1 MSYVDSNSDPLVV
14 PLNHAMDCNGFPS
27 GPQAFGMPTSKESQ
41 PWQEQD
47 YSPASITGATPMSS
61 SWSMQDA
68 FHPCGALS
76 VLPKE
81 TSATTLH
88 NQHMSL
94 PNPNMFPE
102 GSWEAMDFESLW
114 GNQNPSLPRK
124 AAQQMTNMPLST
136 HLSLPTSPNISSRV
150 STARHTFSANQQQST
165 NFNHLP
171 SILNKAPTTCTN
183 SHQNCLSSALAT
195 LQTLHIPP
203 TNCLSSAVSTN
214 PPIPIPT
221 PRKTDSVLAINRAA
235 VQRVSQIIRCTCIDS
250 SQMQLILVVIC
261 EKLIAW
267 YQALLRSFPGP
278 HDIRDN
284 STSTSADE
292 STERVLHQHF
302 ALGDCSFG
310 LELESSIFAQVMT
323 AELQQFEIVI
333 RDLETRLRF
342 LNGQGTETGTGR
354 MGHQFVSTI
363 ELPGS
368 LSPVHEQLTAC
379 ILAKVVELKDR
390 IGGDLGR

>member
-1 MSYVDSNSDPLVV
+1 MSFVDSNSDSLVA
-14 PLNHAMDCNGFPS
+14 PLNLVMDCNGFPS

-47 YSPASITGATPMSS
+47 YSPTSITGITPMAS

-68 FHPCGALS
+68 LHPCPTLS
-76 VLPKE
+76 VRPKE
-81 TSATTLH
+81 TSATTFH
-88 NQHMSL
+88 NQNMSV
-94 PNPNMFPE
+94 PNPKMFPE
-102 GSWEAMDFESLW
+102 GSWEAMDFGNLW
-114 GNQNPSLPRK
+114 GNQNPSLPQK
-124 AAQQMTNMPLST
+124 AAQQMTNMPPST
-136 HLSLPTSPNISSRV
+136 HLNLPISPNISSCV

-165 NFNHLP
+165 NLNHLP
-171 SILNKAPTTCTN
+171 SVLNKAPTTCTN

-203 TNCLSSAVSTN
+203 TNCLSSAASTN
-214 PPIPIPT
+214 PPTTIPH

-235 VQRVSQIIRCTCIDS
+235 VQRVSRIIQCTCIDS
-250 SQMQLILVVIC
+250 SQMHLIIVVIC

-267 YQALLRSFPGP
+267 YQAVLRSFPGP

-292 STERVLHQHF
+292 TTERVLHQHF

-310 LELESSIFAQVMT
+310 LELESSIFAQLIM
-323 AELQQFEIVI
+323 AELQQFEILI
-333 RDLETRLRF
+333 RDLDTRLRF
-342 LNGQGTETGTGR
+342 LNGQGTGTGTGR
-354 MGHQFVSTI
+354 MGHHYVSTI

-368 LSPVHEQLTAC
+368 LSPVHERLTAC
-379 ILAKVVELKDR
+379 ILANVVELKDN